1 MIKRLAPYFKG
12 YGKYALLAPLLVML
26 ETVCELLMPLQMAR
40 IIDVGIPNMDMKVIL
55 TAGALMFL
63 LAVIAMITGTYSSKA
78 ASYAAQGM
86 GANLRRAQFD
96 KIASFSF
103 ADIDRFSSASL
114 ITRLTNDLTNLQ
126 NTAVMCLRM
135 IIRALTMVIAALIL
149 AFTLSPRLALIVCVV
164 LPILAISVG
173 ALMYVC
179 HSLFEKMQQSI
190 DDMNEKVQ
198 ENLVAIRVVKSYVR
212 ENYER
217 KKFQAANDSF
227 TKAGLNAV
235 LRVVLMQPIM
245 MIGISVTTVLVLY
258 NGANIVL
265 AGGMGVG
272 DLQTIINYI
281 FQILFSILMVAMA
294 LLQYVRAQ
302 ASAERMFEV
311 LDTESDIEDGPAVT
325 AEAAALL
332 PADQR
337 ARAELIPT
345 PQGSVEFRNVSFKY
359 LATGTGEDV
368 LKNISFEVKPGEFT
382 AIVGGTGTGKSSLV
396 NLIPRF
402 YDVTGG
408 EVLVDG
414 MDVRDYPLEAL
425 RRRIGMVLQNNV
437 LFSGTIRENLLW
449 GIPEETQAD
458 RDEMARR
465 NISWDEL
472 VEERMIQAAKDAQ
485 AYDFIMSFP
494 DGFDTYLEQ
503 GGVNVSGGQKQR
515 LCIARAMLKHP
526 AILILDDSTS
536 AVDSTTEGLIRESFS
551 RNLKGTTVIIIAQR
565 ISSVQYAD
573 KIVVLDNGTIAG
585 VGNHDELMKTNGI
598 YQEIY
603 ASQQEGVQE

>member
-1 MIKRLAPYFKG
+1 M
-12 YGKYALLAPLLVML
+12 
-26 ETVCELLMPLQMAR
+26 
-40 IIDVGIPNMDMKVIL
+40 
-55 TAGALMFL
+55 
-63 LAVIAMITGTYSSKA
+63 
-78 ASYAAQGM
+78 
-86 GANLRRAQFD
+86 
-96 KIASFSF
+96 
-103 ADIDRFSSASL
+103 
-114 ITRLTNDLTNLQ
+114 
-126 NTAVMCLRM
+126 
-135 IIRALTMVIAALIL
+135 
-149 AFTLSPRLALIVCVV
+149 
-164 LPILAISVG
+164 
-173 ALMYVC
+173 
-179 HSLFEKMQQSI
+179 
-190 DDMNEKVQ
+190 
-198 ENLVAIRVVKSYVR
+198 
-212 ENYER
+212 
-217 KKFQAANDSF
+217 
-227 TKAGLNAV
+227 
-235 LRVVLMQPIM
+235 
-245 MIGISVTTVLVLY
+245 
-258 NGANIVL
+258 
-265 AGGMGVG
+265 
-272 DLQTIINYI
+272 
-281 FQILFSILMVAMA
+281 
-294 LLQYVRAQ
+294 
-302 ASAERMFEV
+302 
-311 LDTESDIEDGPAVT
+311 
-325 AEAAALL
+325 
-332 PADQR
+332 
-337 ARAELIPT
+337 
-345 PQGSVEFRNVSFKY
+345 
-359 LATGTGEDV
+359 
-368 LKNISFEVKPGEFT
+368 
-382 AIVGGTGTGKSSLV
+382 GGTGTGKSSLV

-449 GIPEETQAD
+449 GVPEETQAD

-573 KIVVLDNGTIAG
+573 KIVVLDNGTVAG